1 MLWNRGPV
9 ACHLKGHE
17 EERLVESLLS
27 VGCWQRGGGR
37 VQRADTCPADNQV
50 YAFTERG
57 RGLHAETAPSALRV
71 ILKLVIG
78 GLTSITWMVLGTVYL
93 S

>member
-1 MLWNRGPV
+1 M
-9 ACHLKGHE
+9 
-17 EERLVESLLS
+17 ESLLS

-57 RGLHAETAPSALRV
+57 RGLHAETAPSALP
-71 ILKLVIG
+71 
-78 GLTSITWMVLGTVYL
+78 WMWSVTVYVL
-93 S
+93 RAPEINVCSDVVGWIILMYHLATLADDAS